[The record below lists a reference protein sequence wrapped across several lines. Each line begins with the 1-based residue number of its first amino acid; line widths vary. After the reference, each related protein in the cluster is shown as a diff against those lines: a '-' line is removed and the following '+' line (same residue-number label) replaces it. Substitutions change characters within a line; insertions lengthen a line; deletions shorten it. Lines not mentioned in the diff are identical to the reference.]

1 MPSASALNFH
11 FLVDL
16 PDRPGAITQMKNE
29 RYLTQNDAATLSRI
43 AEHLLR
49 MGEVEVNAGEQLL
62 DIISTSIILPVD
74 VQRKGYVTLYST
86 ISYSPVGSDEVRKLT
101 IVCPQDA
108 NPQLALISALTPIGL
123 ALLGRKAL
131 TTVEVNL
138 PSNRVEKLKILEV
151 LPLDTNIGELAL
163 S

>member
-1 MPSASALNFH
+1 
-11 FLVDL
+11 
-16 PDRPGAITQMKNE
+16 MKNE

-49 MGEVEVNAGEQLL
+49 MGEIEINAGEQLL

-86 ISYSPVGSDEVRKLT
+86 VTYAPVDSDEERKLT

-123 ALLGRKAL
+123 ALIGRKAL
-131 TTVEVNL
+131 TTVEVAL
-138 PSNRVEKLKILEV
+138 PSKRIEKLKILDV
-151 LPLDTNIGELAL
+151 TALDSTIGELAL

>member
-1 MPSASALNFH
+1 
-11 FLVDL
+11 
-16 PDRPGAITQMKNE
+16 MKNE

-49 MGEVEVNAGEQLL
+49 MGEVEINAGEQLI
-62 DIISTSIILPVD
+62 DIIATSIILPVD

-86 ISYSPVGSDEVRKLT
+86 VSYSPVESEEVRQLT

-123 ALLGRKAL
+123 ALIGRKAL
-131 TTVEVNL
+131 STVEVAL
-138 PSNRVEKLKILEV
+138 PSKRVEKLKILDV
-151 LPLDTNIGELAL
+151 KPLDSTIGELAL

>member
-1 MPSASALNFH
+1 
-11 FLVDL
+11 
-16 PDRPGAITQMKNE
+16 MKNE

-86 ISYSPVGSDEVRKLT
+86 CLLYTSPSPRD
-101 IVCPQDA
+101 
-108 NPQLALISALTPIGL
+108 S
-123 ALLGRKAL
+123 
-131 TTVEVNL
+131 
-138 PSNRVEKLKILEV
+138 
-151 LPLDTNIGELAL
+151 
-163 S
+163 

>member
-1 MPSASALNFH
+1 
-11 FLVDL
+11 
-16 PDRPGAITQMKNE
+16 MKNE

-49 MGEVEVNAGEQLL
+49 MGEVEINAGEQLI

-86 ISYSPVGSDEVRKLT
+86 VSYSPVDTEEVRKLT

-123 ALLGRKAL
+123 ALIGRKAL
-131 TTVEVNL
+131 TTVEVAL
-138 PSNRVEKLKILEV
+138 PSKRVEKLKILDV
-151 LPLDTNIGELAL
+151 TPLDSTMGELAL